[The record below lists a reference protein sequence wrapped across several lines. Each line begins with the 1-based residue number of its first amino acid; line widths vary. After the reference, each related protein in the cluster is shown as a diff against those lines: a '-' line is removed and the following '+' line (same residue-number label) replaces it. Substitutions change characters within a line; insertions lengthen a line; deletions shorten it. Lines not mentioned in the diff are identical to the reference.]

1 MPLPRTDKTAM
12 HFPERSSVSSWWQ
25 LLTGDDASPLDG
37 DTPAWI
43 VSLTVH
49 VTLLLA
55 LSLCIFPSKRTPVRV
70 ITIVQSEES
79 EPDLQHTDLVILESL
94 NPNPGDD
101 VDSPTEGSFDAQVP
115 LDVPAPVDMV
125 DVPRIET
132 PLPDVED
139 HDLAVLSQPLSRP
152 EPAVGE
158 GAVNMS
164 LRDAGDALDYLT
176 AVIRDSV
183 VQRPTTVCWLFDQSV
198 SLAGQRKDIAARLEN
213 VFEELAIELEDEL
226 RHELD
231 HAVFA
236 YGEKVTKAFPAPVAE
251 SSEVVNA
258 ILTIPVD
265 ESGIENTFTAI
276 REAVKS
282 VVPASSPRTRR
293 NVSVIVFTD
302 EVGNDE
308 HLADDVAFF
317 LRRQPVPVPIYV
329 VGVPAPFGCRKVPIR
344 FVEYDTEKFAGGEQW
359 AEVDQGPETLFPEFV
374 RIRTGSPDDEPMDS
388 GFGPFSLSK
397 LCGQTHGRYLCLHA
411 NRSTGGP
418 VGHTAPM
425 ASRLRFFFDPEVMR
439 PYQPRYG
446 SVEQIRKD
454 IEANKAKAALVTAAT
469 ALGLE
474 PMRRQRW
481 VFPKKN
487 DGAFVGLLSEAQ
499 RAAAVLAPR
508 IDMIHRCLHAG
519 RSDRPQIQEKRWQA
533 GYDLALGRVLA
544 AKVRVDAYN
553 QILANA
559 KQGLRFQDPK
569 NDTWQLVSSDDIT
582 NLDST
587 NARNAKQARELLEKV
602 VAEHAGTPWALVAAR
617 ELDTPLG
624 YVWRETFTNVN
635 PPPRSAPPP
644 AQGGGTAKPVDDA
657 PRQRMAPPKP
667 PRPLENL

>member
-1 MPLPRTDKTAM
+1 MYS
-12 HFPERSSVSSWWQ
+12 PERSRVSSWWQ
-25 LLTGDDASPLDG
+25 LRIGADASPLDG

-55 LSLCIFPSKRTPVRV
+55 LSLCVFPSKRTPVRA

-79 EPDLQHTDLVILESL
+79 EPDLQRTDLVILESL

-101 VDSPTEGSFDAQVP
+101 AESTTEGAFDNQVP
-115 LDVPAPVDMV
+115 LDIPAPA
-125 DVPRIET
+125 DVLD
-132 PLPDVED
+132 LPSIAITLPEVEH
-139 HDLAVLSQPLSRP
+139 HDLAFLSQLLSRP

-158 GAVNMS
+158 GAVNVS

-183 VQRPTTVCWLFDQSV
+183 VQRPTTICWLFDQSV

-226 RHELD
+226 RHDLN

-236 YGEKVTKAFPAPVAE
+236 YGEKVTKAFPKPVAE
-251 SSEVVNA
+251 SHEVVNA
-258 ILTIPVD
+258 ILSVPVD

-308 HLADDVAFF
+308 HLADEVADL
-317 LRRQPVPVPIYV
+317 LRRQRVPVPVYV
-329 VGVPAPFGCRKVPIR
+329 VGVPAPFGRRKVPIR

-374 RIRTGSPDDEPMDS
+374 RIRTGSSDDESIDS

-446 SVEQIRKD
+446 SVKQIRED
-454 IEANKAKAALVTAAT
+454 IEANKAKVALVAA
-469 ALGLE
+469 ASSLELE
-474 PMRRQRW
+474 PMRRQSW

-499 RAAAVLAPR
+499 HAAAVLAPR
-508 IDMIHRCLHAG
+508 IDIIHRCLNAG
-519 RSDRPQIQEKRWQA
+519 RTDRPKIQEKRWQA

-569 NDTWQLVSSDDIT
+569 NDTWQLVPSDDIT

-602 VAEHAGTPWALVAAR
+602 VAEHAGTPWALVATR
-617 ELDTPLG
+617 ELETPLG
-624 YVWRETFTNVN
+624 YAWRETFTNVN
-635 PPPRSAPPP
+635 PPPRP
-644 AQGGGTAKPVDDA
+644 ASQPAKGGGTAKNPVDDA
-657 PRQRMAPPKP
+657 PRQLAPPKP